1 MDMTPKKTEHRLE
14 PSIRFLPILLLALLF
29 TSCTGLNPVASTA
42 TESAPTATY
51 SPAYTPTASPT
62 ATLTPTASPTPRPK
76 VERVVI
82 VSLDGLR
89 PDALLRA
96 NIPRISAL
104 INGGASS
111 FTAQT
116 ILPSATLPAHASML
130 SGRCVSKHGIIWN
143 DLIPSNGYIQGAT
156 IFSVAKDAGLR
167 TIMVVG
173 KEKLVTLARP
183 GTVDRFRYVD
193 GSDEQIAQAALEEAS
208 GGFGVLFVHL
218 YLPDSMGHSFGWM
231 SDPYIKVIDR
241 DDAAVGTLLDG
252 LRTLGLLDGTL
263 FILTADH
270 GGHDL
275 THGTA
280 QTEDTTIPW
289 IIYGP
294 GVLPGRT
301 LTVPVSVMDTA
312 PTGVWALGL
321 DIPTDW
327 DGRPVVEA
335 FGLEDPSAPVSAVA
349 SYRCIP

>member
-1 MDMTPKKTEHRLE
+1 MKI
-14 PSIRFLPILLLALLF
+14 IRVSLVSFFALLLFACSPAAQTQVPSPQPPL
-29 TSCTGLNPVASTA
+29 TA
-42 TESAPTATY
+42 TSPRVLPSATVAPPLPTV
-51 SPAYTPTASPT
+51 TP
-62 ATLTPTASPTPRPK
+62 SPTPRPK
-76 VERVVI
+76 ADRIVI
-82 VSLDGLR
+82 VSFDGLR

-104 INGGASS
+104 INGGASAFS
-111 FTAQT
+111 AQT

-130 SGRCVSKHGIIWN
+130 SGMCVSKHGIIWN
-143 DLIPSNGYIQGAT
+143 DLIPSKGYIQGPT
-156 IFSVAKDAGLR
+156 IFSVAKEAGLR

-193 GSDEQIAQAALEEAS
+193 GSDEKIVQAALEEAS

-218 YLPDSMGHSFGWM
+218 YLPDLMGHTYGWM
-231 SDPYIKVIDR
+231 SDPYIKIIDR
-241 DDAAVGTLLDG
+241 DDAAMGTLFDG
-252 LRTLGLLDGTL
+252 LQTLALADGTL

-280 QTEDTTIPW
+280 QAEDTTIPW

-294 GVLPGRT
+294 GVAPGVA

-321 DIPTDW
+321 ALPAEW

-335 FGLEDPSAPVSAVA
+335 FGLEDPSAPESAVA